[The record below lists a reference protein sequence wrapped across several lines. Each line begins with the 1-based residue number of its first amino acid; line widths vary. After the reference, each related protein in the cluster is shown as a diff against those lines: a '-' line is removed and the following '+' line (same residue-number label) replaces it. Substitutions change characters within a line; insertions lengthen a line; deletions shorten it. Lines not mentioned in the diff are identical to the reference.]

1 MVVLASMILAA
12 CGGAATPAAT
22 QAPAA
27 ATQAPATAA
36 PATEAPTAAP
46 TACTAANPS
55 FDPKAADTSGKSITI
70 AYEQEPDNL
79 TGEFSNMSF
88 AVWVDQIIGGGL
100 ANWGDKAKFIPEFAA
115 EIPTTHN
122 CGVSSYRFSGTWP
135 L

>member
-22 QAPAA
+22 QAPA
-27 ATQAPATAA
+27 
-36 PATEAPTAAP
+36 AAP

-100 ANWGDKAKFIPEFAA
+100 AKWDDKANFIPELAT
-115 EIPTTHN
+115 ETPTT
-122 CGVSSYRFSGTWP
+122 
-135 L
+135 